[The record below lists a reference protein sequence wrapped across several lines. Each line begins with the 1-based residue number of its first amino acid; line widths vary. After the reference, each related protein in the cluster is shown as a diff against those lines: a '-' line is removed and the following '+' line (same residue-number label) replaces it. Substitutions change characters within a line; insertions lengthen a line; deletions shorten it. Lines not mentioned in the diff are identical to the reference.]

1 MKAVVLDGY
10 TLNPGDLN
18 WQALEALCEVKVYDR
33 TATTVAGKD
42 LIIERI
48 GDAEVVY
55 TNKTPLSAEILE
67 AVPNVKFIGVL
78 ATGYNVVDTEVAK
91 KKGIVVTNIPTYGT
105 AAVSQMAIA
114 LLLEMCHHAGAHSD
128 SVMRGEWSSN
138 PDWCYWNY
146 PLIEL
151 AGKTMGIIGF
161 GRIGQMTGNVAQAL
175 GMKVLAFDSYKNKA
189 LESDTLKYAELDE
202 LLAESDVISLHCP
215 LFEST
220 QGIIN
225 KNTIAKMKDG
235 VMIVN
240 NSRGPLVVE
249 EDLAEALNS
258 GKVGAAALDVVSSE
272 PIMEDNPL
280 LKAKNCII
288 TPHISWA
295 PKEARQRLMDIAIDN
310 LRQFIAGNSINVVN
324 K

>member
-10 TLNPGDLN
+10 TLNPGDLS
-18 WQALEALCEVKVYDR
+18 WQALEELCDLTVYER
-33 TATTVAGKD
+33 TATTATEET

-48 GDAEVVY
+48 GDADVVY
-55 TNKTPLSAEILE
+55 TNKTPLTAKIL
-67 AVPNVKFIGVL
+67 ATVPKVKFIGVL
-78 ATGYNVVDTEVAK
+78 ATGYNVVDTEAAK
-91 KKGIVVTNIPTYGT
+91 ERGIIVTNIPAYGT

-114 LLLEMCHHAGAHSD
+114 LLLEMCHHVGAHSD
-128 SVMRGEWSSN
+128 SVLSGEWQSN
-138 PDWCYWNY
+138 PDWCYWKY
-146 PLIEL
+146 PLVEL

-161 GRIGQMTGNVAQAL
+161 GRIGQMTGKIAQAL
-175 GMKVLAFDSYKNKA
+175 GMKVLAFDSYRDQS
-189 LESDTLKYAELDE
+189 LESESLQYADLETLFFQ
-202 LLAESDVISLHCP
+202 SDVISLHCP

-225 KNTIAKMKDG
+225 KDSIAKMKDG
-235 VMIVN
+235 VMIIN

-249 EDLAEALNS
+249 EDLAEALNC

-272 PIMEDNPL
+272 PIRSDNPL
-280 LKAKNCII
+280 LKAKNCLI

-295 PKEARQRLMDIAIDN
+295 PKEARQRLLDFAVDN
-310 LRQFIAGNSINVVN
+310 LRQFIAGNPVNVVN